1 MLFYF
6 LTTILSIVGLSLTL
20 QSGFFKEPL
29 GTFLFAALIAMGL
42 SSFKQLISQ
51 MNHLFVERRNQKRIK
66 RVIAR
71 MHSSSRKR
79 ST

>member
-66 RVIAR
+66 RVVAR